1 MVKLFLL
8 ERISPTINSLSP
20 LFYNRKN
27 HIVDRAPIS
36 VICWVYD
43 LIVLLF
49 SIITVNKL
57 HNNALNPIQR
67 RWCFRKERCIS
78 AGFVNSIESCSP
90 TPQMVKQ
97 ISHLDSWQATR
108 QGPLGWGY
116 KYFSQPLF
124 VLTSGVQLINKQEN
138 KQQQLAFKCSA
149 KMAGCV
155 SDRIISFCQFLQKN
169 LNKPSMT
176 ICIWHFSVTLSWL
189 GLTTQSWCQI
199 SSDLNNPSLLT
210 KLEET
215 RMDWLLRQS
224 WLLLNK
230 CFARQR

>member
-1 MVKLFLL
+1 MWRIHRSKRVACGDSRSFTRNCLL
-8 ERISPTINSLSP
+8 CQAGLLCKSPHCHEWWSFSCWERISPTINSLSP
-20 LFYNRKN
+20 SFYNRKN

-108 QGPLGWGY
+108 QGPLGWDY

-138 KQQQLAFKCSA
+138 
-149 KMAGCV
+149 
-155 SDRIISFCQFLQKN
+155 
-169 LNKPSMT
+169 
-176 ICIWHFSVTLSWL
+176 
-189 GLTTQSWCQI
+189 
-199 SSDLNNPSLLT
+199 NN
-210 KLEET
+210 
-215 RMDWLLRQS
+215 
-224 WLLLNK
+224 
-230 CFARQR
+230 